1 MKSTSKFSESNEF
14 SLIAFCII
22 IITLTFLPFELFSQP
37 GTWMVVY
44 GGTGYDR
51 GTGIAQTFDKGYI
64 VCATTS
70 SYGMGNSDIYL
81 LKIDSAGKFQWQN
94 TFGGTGIDNC
104 YSVIQTND
112 SGFIICGFTNSYGPG
127 GYDGYLVK
135 ADSIGNLQWQK
146 TFGGSSWDFAYWVEE
161 TNDGGF
167 ILAGETFSYGNN
179 NRSYLVKTDKNG
191 DTLWAKTYGGTQ
203 SNLAKEVHQTPDNG
217 YIFAG
222 TIVTNKG
229 DKDFYLVK
237 TNSSGDTL
245 WTKSYGGTDNDSCN
259 TIAVCKNK
267 ELLLGGCTDIGGIH
281 KDLFIRT
288 DSLGGFLYS
297 VVDTPSGNT
306 NITISRIIE
315 TSGGQLVMLVN
326 ADPGSFGKKDINLY
340 EWDSGSWPWG
350 FSFGGPE
357 DDEGYDLLQTADS
370 GFVLVGYTHSFG
382 IGPDNIF
389 IAKTNSTGHYDN
401 TVNSYVA
408 VNEISEESERS
419 LIYPNPFSENLFLKT
434 DPHFFLIE
442 KKYLF
447 EISDLCGREIMSEEG
462 DAPFSSE
469 PMSIK
474 IPREKFSPGFYLASL
489 QSGNKKIY
497 RKLLFIQ

>member
-259 TIAVCKNK
+259 TIAVCKDGGYF
-267 ELLLGGCTDIGGIH
+267 LGGGTQILG
-281 KDLFIRT
+281 KEKFNLLKT
-288 DSLGGFLYS
+288 DSAGNNTFS
-297 VVDTPSGNT
+297 FVDTLSAGS
-306 NITISRIIE
+306 ISRIIE
-315 TSGGQLVMLVN
+315 TTKGNYALLINGDVGG
-326 ADPGSFGKKDINLY
+326 PGSEEIDLS
-340 EWDSGSWPWG
+340 EWDADAMWFGWG
-350 FSFGGPE
+350 TSYGGLKNE
-357 DDEGYDLLQTADS
+357 QAYGLQQTADS
-370 GFVLVGYTHSFG
+370 GFVFVGYTASYG
-382 IGPDNIF
+382 IDANNIF
-389 IAKTNSTGHYDN
+389 IVKTDREGNCTSTAH
-401 TVNSYVA
+401 SYVS
-408 VNEISEESERS
+408 VNEISETKENT
-419 LIYPNPFSENLFLKT
+419 LIYPNPFSGDLFLKI
-434 DPHFFLIE
+434 DREFFREE
-442 KKYLF
+442 KDFVF
-447 EISDLCGREIMSEEG
+447 EVADIYGRQVFKMEKEVFFS
-462 DAPFSSE
+462 SSE
-469 PMSIK
+469 PIK
-474 IPREKFSPGFYLASL
+474 IEMPAEKFTPGLYITSL
-489 QSGNKKIY
+489 KSGNKKIY